1 MQTNRP
7 ATFFLVAL
15 VSVAP
20 VTAAKQR
27 GWIEDS
33 GPTSQHYVQTVWTTE
48 NGLPQNSINAIVQTH
63 DGYLWL
69 ATQGGLVRFDGI
81 TFTVFDSANTP
92 ALKSNRISCL
102 YGDRAGNLWIGTQ
115 LGGLVRYVQGRF
127 SAYATQ
133 DGLPSNEISS
143 LYEDREATLWVGTTR
158 GLAAWREGR
167 FTIYSTR
174 EGLPHEH
181 VKAMAEDRAGNLWI
195 GTYDGLARFRQGTFT
210 AYTTA
215 DGLPA
220 PRIFAIQPDR
230 DGNLWVGT
238 GSGLVQVKDGAI
250 IGGPLARYNPGLG
263 RVNGL
268 VQDRDG
274 ALWIATATG
283 LFRFRSGRLSRYTKQ
298 NGLSDDNITAILLD
312 REENLWIGTWVGGL
326 NCWRESH
333 ITTIPPGNDDALDAV
348 RPIYQDAEGDLWFGS
363 MQQGLNRLHR
373 GTIITYTARDGL
385 PDAQV
390 SSLVGDREGNFWVG
404 TWGGGLAKLRPWDK
418 GRTGAGRALSVVV
431 YTTATSGLPN
441 DHVNALYVDRQGAL
455 WIGMSN
461 GLTRFHNNVWTT
473 FRPSDGLVHPDVRFI
488 TEDRQ
493 GALWIG
499 TTNGLSRF
507 KDGRFTN
514 YTTGD
519 GLSHNYVREVY
530 EDADGV
536 LWIGTYGGGLNRLH
550 DGRFTQYGKK
560 EGLFDSVVSRILED
574 DQGNLWMSGNRGIFR
589 ANRRELNDF
598 AQGKTRSITCVSYGS
613 ADGMKSSECNGGFQP
628 AGWKTQDGRLWFPT
642 FKGVVVV
649 DPRRISTLAPPVA
662 IEKIFSDQNPI
673 DLRRTVKLPPGR
685 GDLEIHYTALSFI
698 VPEKIRFKY
707 KLEGYDR
714 EWVEAG
720 ARRVAYYTNLPPGDY
735 RFRVIA
741 SNRDGVW
748 NEAGAT
754 FALSLRPHFYQT
766 FWFYALMALAL
777 MGSGWGVNR
786 LRLKRL
792 VRRTREL
799 EAVVVARTAE
809 VVKQKDQLAEANR
822 QLAQANE
829 QLGCANENMLAVLNE
844 FQAAVVTTDAAGRV
858 TFLSQVAEVLFN
870 QSPDHALGR
879 PWTEVLPLP
888 DSDKA
893 RLKDL
898 CEMAPERRT
907 KLPVNMQVE
916 GGRRY
921 WMEVE
926 VKDDPRSSDSK
937 IFFFYDV
944 SEIYGLRSLLDERA
958 RFHGL
963 IGTSSAMQLVYKQI
977 RDVARMELTVLIEGE
992 TGTGKE
998 LVARAI
1004 HLASHRRDKP
1014 FVAINCAGL
1023 TESLLTSQLFGHRRG
1038 AFTGATADH
1047 IGLIEAAHGGTLFLD
1062 EIGDI
1067 PLSVQT
1073 SLLRVLQEKEITR
1086 LGESVPRKVD
1096 VRILAATNR
1105 DLGQAVVE
1113 GTFRQDLLYR
1123 IRVGRIH
1130 LPPLRQRLEDVP
1142 LLVAW
1147 FLGQFRASTGA
1158 PAQDVSREAMD
1169 LLMEYPWPG
1178 NVRELKNAIE
1188 YAAAHCAGSVIQ
1200 IKDLPPEIVGI
1211 PGPLSAGTDERQDE
1225 RQRILEAL
1233 TQAEGNRARA
1243 ARRLGIGRTTLYRR
1257 MKALGIDIES

>member
-1 MQTNRP
+1 MRINGP
-7 ATFFLVAL
+7 IVSLVAL
-15 VSVAP
+15 TAVMPAAVAM
-20 VTAAKQR
+20 QH
-27 GWIEDS
+27 GWVVNS
-33 GPTSQHYVQTVWTTE
+33 GATSQHYVQTVWTTE
-48 NGLPQNSINAIVQTH
+48 NGLPQNSIIAIVQTH

-92 ALKSNRISCL
+92 VLKSNRISCL
-102 YGDRAGNLWIGTQ
+102 YEDRAGNLWVGTQ
-115 LGGLVRYVQGRF
+115 LGGLIRYAQGRF
-127 SAYATQ
+127 SAYTMQ

-143 LYEDREATLWVGTTR
+143 LYEDRQGTLWVGTNV

-167 FTIYSTR
+167 FTIYSTGA
-174 EGLPHEH
+174 GLPHAH

-195 GTYDGLARFRQGTFT
+195 GTDDGLARLRQGTFT

-220 PRIFAIQPDR
+220 ARIFAIQPDR

-238 GSGLVQVKDGAI
+238 GGGLVQVKDGGI
-250 IGGPLARYNPGLG
+250 IAGPLAQHNPDLG
-263 RVNGL
+263 RVNGIA
-268 VQDRDG
+268 QDRDG
-274 ALWIATATG
+274 ALWIAAATG
-283 LFRFRSGRLSRYTKQ
+283 LFHFRSGQLRRYTKQ
-298 NGLSDDNITAILLD
+298 NGLSDDNITAILMD
-312 REENLWIGTWVGGL
+312 REGNLWIGTWVGGL
-326 NCWRESH
+326 NYWRESS
-333 ITTIPPGNDDALDAV
+333 ITIIPPGNDDSLDAV
-348 RPIYQDAEGDLWFGS
+348 RPIYQDAEGDVWFGS
-363 MQQGLNRLHR
+363 MRQGLNRLHR
-373 GTIITYTARDGL
+373 GTIITYTVKDGL
-385 PDAQV
+385 PDAHV
-390 SSLVGDREGNFWVG
+390 SSLVGDREGNVWVG

-418 GRTGAGRALSVVV
+418 GRREAGRALSVIV
-431 YTTATSGLPN
+431 YTSATSGLPN
-441 DHVNALYVDRQGAL
+441 DHINALYVDRQGAL
-455 WIGMSN
+455 WVGMSN
-461 GLTRFHNNVWTT
+461 GLARFHHNVWTT
-473 FRPSDGLVHPDVRFI
+473 FRPSNGLVHHDVRFI

-514 YTTGD
+514 YTTAD

-536 LWIGTYGGGLNRLH
+536 FWIGTYGGGLNRFH

-560 EGLFDSVVSRILED
+560 EGLFDIVVSRILED

-589 ANRRELNDF
+589 ANRKELNDF
-598 AQGKTRSITCVSYGS
+598 AQGKIRSVSCISYGA

-628 AGWKTQDGRLWFPT
+628 AGWKTRDGRLWFPT
-642 FKGVVVV
+642 FKGVVVI
-649 DPRRISTLAPPVA
+649 DPRRINMLAPPVA

-673 DLRRTVKLPPGR
+673 DVRDAVTLAPGR
-685 GDLEIHYTALSFI
+685 GDLEIHYTAISFI
-698 VPEKIRFKY
+698 VPEKVRFKY

-720 ARRVAYYTNLPPGDY
+720 TRRVAYYTNLPPGDY

-754 FALSLRPHFYQT
+754 IEVSLQPHFYQT
-766 FWFYALMALAL
+766 FWFYALMALVL
-777 MGSGWGVNR
+777 LGSGWGVNR
-786 LRLKRL
+786 LRIRRL
-792 VRRTREL
+792 LRHTREL
-799 EAVVVARTAE
+799 EAAVATRTAE
-809 VVKQKDQLAEANR
+809 VIKQKDQLAWANER
-822 QLAQANE
+822 LAQANE
-829 QLGCANENMLAVLNE
+829 LLGRANENMLAVLNE
-844 FQAAVVTTDAAGRV
+844 FQAAVIMTDAAGRV
-858 TFLSQVAEVLFN
+858 TFLSQMAEWLFN
-870 QSPDHALGR
+870 QSADDALGH
-879 PWTEVLPLP
+879 PWTELLPLP

-893 RLKDL
+893 RLKEL
-898 CEMAPERRT
+898 CETAPGRRT

-926 VKDDPRSSDSK
+926 VKDDPRSPGSK
-937 IFFFYDV
+937 IFFLYDV
-944 SEIYGLRSLLDERA
+944 SEIYSLRSLLDERA

-963 IGTSSAMQLVYKQI
+963 VGASSAMQLIYKQI
-977 RDVARMELTVLIEGE
+977 RDVAKMELTVLIEGE

-998 LVARAI
+998 LVAQAI

-1014 FVAINCAGL
+1014 FIAINCAGL

-1067 PLSVQT
+1067 PLGVQA

-1105 DLGQAVVE
+1105 DLNQAVMD

-1147 FLGQFRASTGA
+1147 FLGQLRASTA
-1158 PAQDVSREAMD
+1158 VAVQDVSREAMD
-1169 LLMEYPWPG
+1169 LLMEYSWPG

-1188 YAAAHCAGSVIQ
+1188 YAAAHCRGSVIQ
-1200 IKDLPPEIVGI
+1200 IKDLPKEIVGVSGAI
-1211 PGPLSAGTDERQDE
+1211 SPAADKHDE

-1233 TQAEGNRARA
+1233 TRAEGNRARA
-1243 ARRLGIGRTTLYRR
+1243 ARQLGIGRTTLYRR
-1257 MKALGIDIES
+1257 MKALGIEIE